1 MSKNKTPQ
9 AIRGTQD
16 IFGPEA
22 EAFAFVVETFER
34 VRKLYRFRR
43 VEMPVFEKTEVFA
56 RSIGETTDIVSKE
69 MYSFDD
75 RGGDSLTL
83 RPEFTAGIARA
94 YLTNGWQQH
103 APLKVGTHGP
113 LFRYER
119 PQKGRYRQFHQID
132 AEIIGAAEP
141 QADVELLAMADQL
154 LKELGIEGVTL
165 HLNTLGDGDSREAWR
180 AALIEYFSAVKDE
193 LSEDSQER
201 LEKNP
206 LRILDSKDRRDRKFV
221 ADAPK
226 IDAFLS
232 DEATALFDAV
242 TSGLDAAGVKWVRA
256 ESLVRGLDY
265 YRHTAFEFIPDEGSA
280 AADALGSQS
289 TILGGGRYD
298 GLMESLGGAPTPAVG
313 WAAGIERLAMLVGEE
328 KLDLLRPETLI
339 VLPDGPSAIAKAT
352 ALTAFIRRRL
362 PELVEK
368 IDALRWQRNFQIED
382 ASSEGIIADTD
393 GDYEF
398 SGAFELAFKHNQ
410 RKQFDKAKRDGASV
424 IVTVRDDGTT
434 SERSMLVSSSRTET
448 DFAKGALGMHAL
460 WSLIEMELQG
470 EEYSLVNNRQ
480 IKLP

>member
-1 MSKNKTPQ
+1 MNKKTPQ

-16 IFGPEA
+16 IFGVDA

-34 VRKLYRFRR
+34 VRRLYRFRR

-56 RSIGETTDIVSKE
+56 RSLGETTDVVSKE

-75 RGGDSLTL
+75 RGGESLTL

-94 YLTNGWQQH
+94 FLTNGWQQY
-103 APLKVGTHGP
+103 APLKVATHGP

-132 AEIIGAAEP
+132 AEVIGAGEP

-154 LKELGIEGVTL
+154 LKELGINDVTL
-165 HLNTLGDGDSREAWR
+165 HLNTLGDGESREAWR
-180 AALIEYFSAVKDE
+180 AALIEYFLGVKDQ

-206 LRILDSKDRRDRKFV
+206 LRILDSKDPRDRPFLS
-221 ADAPK
+221 DAPK

-232 DEATALFDAV
+232 EEASAFFAAV

-280 AADALGSQS
+280 SAAALGSQS
-289 TILGGGRYD
+289 TVLGGGRYD

-313 WAAGIERLAMLVGEE
+313 WAAGIERLAMLVGAREE
-328 KLDLLRPETLI
+328 ERLDLIVFSERPEMDNLAFEI
-339 VLPDGPSAIAKAT
+339 SQLVRNGPKPL
-352 ALTAFIRRRL
+352 LTEFL
-362 PELVEK
+362 
-368 IDALRWQRNFQIED
+368 
-382 ASSEGIIADTD
+382 
-393 GDYEF
+393 F
-398 SGAFELAFKHNQ
+398 SGSRKRRYSKAQASGAWRALSIEPHENALGVVRLRDLNVIGRRPMRDKITKALDTKFELKPTRIANAHSWLLVK
-410 RKQFDKAKRDGASV
+410 RKV
-424 IVTVRDDGTT
+424 ID
-434 SERSMLVSSSRTET
+434 
-448 DFAKGALGMHAL
+448 
-460 WSLIEMELQG
+460 
-470 EEYSLVNNRQ
+470 
-480 IKLP
+480 

>member
-1 MSKNKTPQ
+1 MPKTPQ

-16 IFGPEA
+16 IFGADA

-34 VRKLYRFRR
+34 VRRLYRFRR
-43 VEMPVFEKTEVFA
+43 AEMPVFEKTEVFA

-69 MYSFDD
+69 MYSFED
-75 RGGDSLTL
+75 RGGESLTL

-94 YLTNGWQQH
+94 FLSNGWQQH
-103 APLKVGTHGP
+103 APLKLATHGP

-180 AALIEYFSAVKDE
+180 AALVEHFRAVKDE
-193 LSEDSQER
+193 LSEESQER

-206 LRILDSKDRRDRKFV
+206 LRILDSKDRRDRQFV

-226 IDAFLS
+226 IDQFLS
-232 DEATALFDAV
+232 DDARAFFDAV
-242 TSGLDAAGVKWVRA
+242 TAGLDAAGVKWTRA

-265 YRHTAFEFIPDEGSA
+265 YRHTAFEFIPDEGSEA
-280 AADALGSQS
+280 AGRLGSQS

-313 WAAGIERLAMLVGEE
+313 WAAGIERLAMLVG
-328 KLDLLRPETLI
+328 DRAPE
-339 VLPDGPSAIAKAT
+339 
-352 ALTAFIRRRL
+352 RL
-362 PELVEK
+362 EAMVLVECDEGMAAA
-368 IDALRWQRNFQIED
+368 IELLSDLRKGGVIADIMATGSPKKRYDKAVKQNPQHILRVDERGYHGISGEGD
-382 ASSEGIIADTD
+382 ASRII
-393 GDYEF
+393 
-398 SGAFELAFKHNQ
+398 SVLGARNP
-410 RKQFDKAKRDGASV
+410 SPS
-424 IVTVRDDGTT
+424 T
-434 SERSMLVSSSRTET
+434 
-448 DFAKGALGMHAL
+448 
-460 WSLIEMELQG
+460 
-470 EEYSLVNNRQ
+470 
-480 IKLP
+480 